1 MPATETFRNQIDPL
15 FFFNFTHYTSADLP
29 DSPSKFPISKTMT
42 VPENFYS
49 KLSEVYD
56 AAVAS
61 GDLIYA
67 ESTTKELAVN
77 DISYHL
83 AIAPSLAS
91 KPVPD
96 NAEKPKET
104 ETEIETSEKP
114 FDPFDPPHP
123 ALLVLDNFNNDYAVV
138 LNKFAVVP
146 RHFLL
151 VTREF
156 SSQSS
161 PLRPEDLEASLQLI
175 KAANKQS
182 GKRHVGF
189 FNSGVNSGASV
200 THKHIQFLA
209 LPDGFKPF
217 PDDVIKGKY
226 GRDYEEGQ
234 RPLSNDTLPF
244 AHFIV
249 PLHEVEEGD
258 DLGFRYST
266 LLSRTLTSLRLHKAT
281 PISYNFLFTEEWF
294 LAVPR
299 RAAETKEG
307 ISVNA
312 VGAIGL
318 LLAKGDEEL
327 KIIEERGPESI
338 LEEVGLPVREEDEV
352 EYDY

>member
-1 MPATETFRNQIDPL
+1 
-15 FFFNFTHYTSADLP
+15 
-29 DSPSKFPISKTMT
+29 MT
-42 VPENFYS
+42 VPDTFYS

-61 GDLIYA
+61 GDLIYS
-67 ESTTKELAVN
+67 ESTAKDLTVN

-83 AIAPSLAS
+83 AIAPSLAVKPTPANVENS
-91 KPVPD
+91 K
-96 NAEKPKET
+96 
-104 ETEIETSEKP
+104 EIEPEPETFKKP

-123 ALLVLDNFNNDYAVV
+123 ALLVLDKFNNDYAVV
-138 LNKFAVVP
+138 LNKFSVVP

-156 SSQSS
+156 VPQAS

-200 THKHIQFLA
+200 THKHIQFLT
-209 LPDGFKPF
+209 LPEGFKPF
-217 PDDVIKGKY
+217 PDDIIKGKY
-226 GRDYEEGQ
+226 GRDYEAGQ

-249 PLHEVEEGD
+249 PLHDVEKGE

-266 LLSRTLTSLRLHKAT
+266 LLSRTLTSLRLHKAS

-299 RAAETKEG
+299 RAAESKDG

-338 LEEVGLPVREEDEV
+338 LEEVGLPARDEEEV